1 MPCRA
6 TQDRRV
12 MVESSD
18 KTWST
23 GEGNGKPLQYSFLE
37 NPMNSMKRGNTGGQ
51 YIREKM
57 LNIAHYQRNPN
68 QNYSEVSPHTGQN
81 AIIKD
86 STNNTCWVG
95 CEEKGTLL
103 YAAGNVNW
111 YSHY

>member
-1 MPCRA
+1 M
-6 TQDRRV
+6 DRR
-12 MVESSD
+12 SRQTSLQRRHI
-18 KTWST
+18 
-23 GEGNGKPLQYSFLE
+23 NGQKAY
-37 NPMNSMKRGNTGGQ
+37 
-51 YIREKM
+51 EKI
-57 LNIAHYQRNPN
+57 LNIANYWRNTN